1 MLGLASLTSVALS
14 FYVNKPLS
22 LVPFDIDVLRLLA
35 DTLCGIGVAVFMW
48 WLFLEMKSRLKRSQ
62 GKHRLE

>member
-14 FYVNKPLS
+14 FYLNKPLS
-22 LVPFDIDVLRLLA
+22 FVPFDIDVPRLLPEA
-35 DTLCGIGVAVFMW
+35 LCGIAVAVFMW

-62 GKHRLE
+62 GKHRLK